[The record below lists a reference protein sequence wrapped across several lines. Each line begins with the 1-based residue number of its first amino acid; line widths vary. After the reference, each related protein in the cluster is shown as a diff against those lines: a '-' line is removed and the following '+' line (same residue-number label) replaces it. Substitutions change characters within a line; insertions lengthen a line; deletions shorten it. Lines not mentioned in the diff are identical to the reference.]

1 MSLQCHATTRK
12 VGFFDLTQ
20 VAFWTGTEPEN
31 NMKVPSETLKQ
42 GFLDLKQVPYWD
54 GQEAEIEFK
63 VTCEPLKHHPSLILG
78 FSRYRK

>member
-1 MSLQCHATTRK
+1 
-12 VGFFDLTQ
+12 
-20 VAFWTGTEPEN
+20 
-31 NMKVPSETLKQ
+31 LKQ